1 MRREAEARKGV
12 EEARLAVIRACGE
25 LRESEMFLSAVMADE
40 RAAVGGAAA
49 RAVSSADVAN
59 THASNLRESAG
70 GGAAAE
76 YLARDGQQAC
86 GSRVPDR
93 SAENLDGGI
102 SDWLRTA
109 PLSEV
114 IMNRHPIDIR
124 AREQMGKDFDGI
136 PEGIK
141 LSSDSECSVSL
152 TVTFS
157 QADLES
163 VLLALHSL
171 LDVVESGSK
180 GGACGHGCHSSSSVR
195 CGGCTASCGLAG
207 VTHLTG
213 EGAIR
218 GADGSPSSAS
228 SSAHSSGAEG
238 GRGLPGASAHT
249 PAGHTVQV
257 SKYKFLRRRED
268 SSARG

>member
-1 MRREAEARKGV
+1 MKHRETQASKTYEDAQRAVIQACEDLREAE
-12 EEARLAVIRACGE
+12 
-25 LRESEMFLSAVMADE
+25 MFLDSFE
-40 RAAVGGAAA
+40 RSERSAVGGAAA
-49 RAVSSADVAN
+49 RVVSSADIAN
-59 THASNLRESAG
+59 THASNIRESAV

-86 GSRVPDR
+86 ESRVPDR
-93 SAENLDGGI
+93 SN
-102 SDWLRTA
+102 
-109 PLSEV
+109 
-114 IMNRHPIDIR
+114 
-124 AREQMGKDFDGI
+124 
-136 PEGIK
+136 
-141 LSSDSECSVSL
+141 ECSVSL

-180 GGACGHGCHSSSSVR
+180 GGAGGHGCHSSSSVR

-218 GADGSPSSAS
+218 GADGSSSSAS

-257 SKYKFLRRRED
+257 SKYKIFAHPEGGVQR
-268 SSARG
+268 S